1 MLVLGHILYML
12 VFVSIAIAVPTHRLA
27 ENAGLALTIGTLGIW
42 RYGWGA
48 VNFARAKLFIHF
60 AHPARRAAAVREYEA
75 RNRPAHA
82 FFVVTSYKVDVAVT
96 VRVYRA
102 IFRAAAA
109 SRGGATVVASVVDV
123 ADERLVRR
131 IFSLMPQ
138 NARGIHLIVDR
149 IPATGKRDALAASLR
164 ILSRQ
169 CPTDNDI
176 VVFVDGDSCPPED
189 VVEACAPFFVDDGL
203 GAVTTDE
210 DCEISDSKLFR
221 DWFNLRFTQRH
232 MMMSSMGLSRRVLT
246 LTGRLSIF
254 RASLAC
260 NADFIESIQY
270 DSLEHWRLGN
280 VPFVTGD
287 DKSTWFWLLKNG
299 YEMAYLP
306 DVRSVSME
314 SQPKPGFVDSA
325 VALMLRWFGNMLR
338 TNGRALA
345 LGPRRIGLFTWW
357 SLLDQRIS
365 MWTTLFGP
373 VAVLMSTLFVSP
385 LVLPIYVAWVMFTR
399 YINCCLLATF
409 RPSFPISY
417 PFLLYFSQ
425 ICGALVKSFVFFRL
439 DRQRWT
445 RQTAEA
451 SHRIPSASERLRG
464 LSSTYVHI
472 LASGW
477 LLFAAFMISSAK
489 I

>member
-1 MLVLGHILYML
+1 MLGHLLYIL
-12 VFVSIAIAVPTHRLA
+12 VFLSIATAVPAHPLA
-27 ENAGLALTIGTLGIW
+27 ENAGLVLTIGTLGIW
-42 RYGWGA
+42 RYGWGG
-48 VNFARAKLFIHF
+48 VNFARAKLFIHLV
-60 AHPARRAAAVREYEA
+60 HPARRAAATKDYAA

-82 FFVVTSYKVDVAVT
+82 FFVVTTYKVEVDVT
-96 VRVYRA
+96 LRVYRA
-102 IFRAAAA
+102 IFRAATA
-109 SRGGATVVASVVDV
+109 SRGGATIVASVVDV

-131 IFSLMPQ
+131 IFSLMQQ
-138 NARGIHLIVDR
+138 NAIGVGLIVDR

-164 ILSRQ
+164 IISRQ
-169 CPTDNDI
+169 CPTSDDI
-176 VVFVDGDSCPPED
+176 VVFVDGDSCPPEG
-189 VVEACAPFFVDDGL
+189 VVEACAPFFVDPRL
-203 GAVTTDE
+203 GAITTDE

-221 DWFNLRFTQRH
+221 DWFTLRFTQRH
-232 MMMSSMGLSRRVLT
+232 MMMASMGLSRRVLT

-260 NADFIESIQY
+260 DADFIESVQH
-270 DSLEHWRLGN
+270 DSLEHWRLGR
-280 VPFVTGD
+280 VPFLTGD

-306 DVRSVSME
+306 DVRSISME
-314 SQPKPGFVDSA
+314 SQPKPRFVDSA

-345 LGPRRIGLFTWW
+345 LGPRRIGVFTWW

-373 VAVLMSTLFVSP
+373 ATVLMSMVLVSP

-425 ICGALVKSFVFFRL
+425 IGGALVKSFVLFRL

-445 RQTAEA
+445 RQTTG
-451 SHRIPSASERLRG
+451 SSRRIQSASERLRG

-477 LLFAAFMISSAK
+477 LLFTAFVISSAK